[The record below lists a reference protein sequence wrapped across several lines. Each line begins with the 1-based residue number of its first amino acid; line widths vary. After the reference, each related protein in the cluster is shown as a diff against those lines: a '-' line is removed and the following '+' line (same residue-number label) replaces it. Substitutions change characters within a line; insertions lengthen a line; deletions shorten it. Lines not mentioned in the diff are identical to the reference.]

1 MATRTDPKAKPRL
14 AVVDDEAITA
24 REIKRHFANAPC
36 HVDVFSDGESF
47 LQKNQNEPFDVVLCD
62 LRLPGMSGLDV
73 LNQVKKTDP
82 NGEVI
87 IMTGY
92 GAVDTAI
99 AAIKKGAFHYITK
112 PFKAAELKSLVF
124 RALEKVALV
133 KEKESLK
140 KALFS
145 NHSFMDLVGNSRAV
159 SGVKKLIRK
168 VAPLTCNVLIQG
180 ESGTGKEIVARIVHE
195 QSPRNHRPF
204 VSFNCGGFT
213 EELIANEL
221 FGHEKGA
228 YTGAVDTRIGLIE
241 ASHEGTIFLDEIG
254 EMPAT
259 MQVKLL
265 RFVQERKLN
274 RIGGIRPVSVDTRLI
289 AATNQD
295 LKELVAAKKFRED
308 LFYRLNVVLI
318 TLPPLRARKDDIPLL
333 IRHFLSRYNSG
344 FCKAIEG
351 VDNDALEILTHY
363 PFPGNVRELQNIIER
378 TVALCDDQIIR
389 AKDLPPDLQ
398 RLDIDSMEE
407 SRPVSLE
414 EIEKEHILQ
423 VLRQTDFQK
432 ARTAE
437 ILKIPRTTL
446 WRKMKRYHLL

>member
-1 MATRTDPKAKPRL
+1 L

-24 REIKRHFANAPC
+24 REIKRHFSKALW

-47 LQKNQNEPFDVVLCD
+47 VQQNGTEPFDVVLCD

-73 LNQVKKTDP
+73 LNQVKQTAP
-82 NGEVI
+82 NCEVI

-99 AAIKKGAFHYITK
+99 SAIKKGAFHYITK
-112 PFKAAELKSLVF
+112 PFKTAELKSLVL
-124 RALEKVALV
+124 RALEKVTLV

-145 NHSFMDLVGNSRAV
+145 KHSFIDLVGSSRAV
-159 SGVKKLIRK
+159 SEVKKIIRK
-168 VAPLTCNVLIQG
+168 VAPLNCNILIQG
-180 ESGTGKEIVARIVHE
+180 ESGTGKEIVARILHK
-195 QSPRNHRPF
+195 QSPRNNGPF

-213 EELIANEL
+213 EDLIANEL

-228 YTGAVDTRIGLIE
+228 FTGAVDTRIGLIE
-241 ASHEGTIFLDEIG
+241 SSHEGTIFLDEIG
-254 EMPAT
+254 EMPPT

-274 RIGGIRPVSVDTRLI
+274 RVGGIRPVAVDTRLI

-295 LKELVAAKKFRED
+295 LKELVTVKQFRED
-308 LFYRLNVVLI
+308 LYYRLNVVLI
-318 TLPPLRARKDDIPLL
+318 TLPPLRMRKDDIPLL
-333 IRHFLSRYNSG
+333 IRHFLSRYNTG
-344 FCKAIEG
+344 FCKAIKG
-351 VDNDALEILTHY
+351 VDNETLEILTHY

-378 TVALCDDQIIR
+378 TVALCDDHIIR
-389 AKDLPPDLQ
+389 PKDLPPDLQ
-398 RLDIDSMEE
+398 RLDIDSFEE
-407 SRPVSLE
+407 GQPLSLE
-414 EIEKEHILQ
+414 EIEKEHIQQ
-423 VLRQTDFQK
+423 VLRQTNFQR

-446 WRKMKRYHLL
+446 WRKMKRYKLV

>member
-1 MATRTDPKAKPRL
+1 MSTRTDQQARL
-14 AVVDDEAITA
+14 RVAVVDDEAITA
-24 REIKRHFANAPC
+24 REIKRHFSKALC
-36 HVDVFSDGESF
+36 YVDVFSDGELF
-47 LQKNQNEPFDVVLCD
+47 VQQNRTEPFDVVLCD

-73 LNQVKKTDP
+73 LNQVKQTNP
-82 NGEVI
+82 NCEVI

-112 PFKAAELKSLVF
+112 PFKTAELKSLVF

-140 KALFS
+140 KALFP
-145 NHSFMDLVGNSRAV
+145 NHSILDLVGNSRAV
-159 SGVKKLIRK
+159 SEVKKLIRK
-168 VAPLTCNVLIQG
+168 VAPLNCNVLIQG
-180 ESGTGKEIVARIVHE
+180 ESGTGKEIVARILHE
-195 QSPRNHRPF
+195 QSPRNSGPF

-213 EELIANEL
+213 EDLIANEL

-228 YTGAVDTRIGLIE
+228 FTGAVDTRIGLIE
-241 ASHEGTIFLDEIG
+241 SSHEGTIFLDEIG

-274 RIGGIRPVSVDTRLI
+274 RVGGVRPVSVDTRLI

-295 LKELVAAKKFRED
+295 LKELVAIKKFRED
-308 LFYRLNVVLI
+308 LYYRINVVLI
-318 TLPPLRARKDDIPLL
+318 TLPPLRTRKDDIPLL
-333 IRHFLSRYNSG
+333 IRHFLSRYNAG
-344 FCKAIEG
+344 FCKVIKG
-351 VDNDALEILTHY
+351 VDKDALEILTHY

-378 TVALCDDQIIR
+378 TVALCDNHTVR
-389 AKDLPPDLQ
+389 PKDLPPDLQ
-398 RLDIDSMEE
+398 RLDIDSVEE
-407 SRPVSLE
+407 NQPLSLE
-414 EIEKEHILQ
+414 EKEKEHIHQ
-423 VLRQTDFQK
+423 VLRQTNFQR

-446 WRKMKRYHLL
+446 WRKMKRYKLE

>member
-1 MATRTDPKAKPRL
+1 MSTQTDQRTRARV

-24 REIKRHFANAPC
+24 REIKRHFSEAPC
-36 HVDVFSDGESF
+36 HVDVFADGETF
-47 LQKNQNEPFDVVLCD
+47 IQKNRTEPFDVILCD
-62 LRLPGMSGLDV
+62 LRLPGINGLDV
-73 LNQVKKTDP
+73 LNQVKQANP
-82 NGEVI
+82 NCEVI

-92 GAVDTAI
+92 GAVETAI

-112 PFKAAELKSLVF
+112 PFKTAELKSLVF

-140 KALFS
+140 KALFPDQP
-145 NHSFMDLVGNSRAV
+145 FIDLVGSSKAI
-159 SGVKKLIRK
+159 SEVKKLIRK
-168 VAPLTCNVLIQG
+168 VAPLNCNILIQG
-180 ESGTGKEIVARIVHE
+180 ESGTGKEIVARILHE
-195 QSPRNHRPF
+195 QSPRNNGPF

-213 EELIANEL
+213 EDLIANEL

-228 YTGAVDTRIGLIE
+228 FTGAVDTRIGLIE
-241 ASHEGTIFLDEIG
+241 SSHEGTIFLDEIG

-274 RIGGIRPVSVDTRLI
+274 RVGGIRPVTVDTRLI

-295 LKELVAAKKFRED
+295 LKELVAVKKFRED
-308 LFYRLNVVLI
+308 LYYRLNVVLI
-318 TLPPLRARKDDIPLL
+318 TLPPLRMRKEDIPLL
-333 IRHFLSRYNSG
+333 IRHFLSRYNMG
-344 FCKAIEG
+344 FCKAIKG
-351 VDNDALEILTHY
+351 VDNEALRIFTHY

-378 TVALCDDQIIR
+378 TVALCDDHIIHP
-389 AKDLPPDLQ
+389 KDLPPDLQ
-398 RLDIDSMEE
+398 RLDIDSVEE
-407 SRPVSLE
+407 DQPLSLE
-414 EIEKEHILQ
+414 EKEKEHIQQ
-423 VLRQTDFQK
+423 VLRQTNFQR

-446 WRKMKRYHLL
+446 WRKMKRYKLV

>member
-1 MATRTDPKAKPRL
+1 MARALDHKQVVEEKEEAKTRKRD
-14 AVVDDEAITA
+14 AI
-24 REIKRHFANAPC
+24 
-36 HVDVFSDGESF
+36 
-47 LQKNQNEPFDVVLCD
+47 
-62 LRLPGMSGLDV
+62 
-73 LNQVKKTDP
+73 
-82 NGEVI
+82 
-87 IMTGY
+87 
-92 GAVDTAI
+92 DTAGI
-99 AAIKKGAFHYITK
+99 IG
-112 PFKAAELKSLVF
+112 KSEKMLDL
-124 RALEKVALV
+124 LEMI
-133 KEKESLK
+133 
-140 KALFS
+140 
-145 NHSFMDLVGNSRAV
+145 SF
-159 SGVKKLIRK
+159 
-168 VAPLTCNVLIQG
+168 VAPTEATVLITG
-180 ESGTGKEIVARIVHE
+180 DSGTGKELIASALHHNSARK
-195 QSPRNHRPF
+195 NGPF
-204 VSFNCGGFT
+204 VKVNCAALV
-213 EELIANEL
+213 ENLLESEL

-228 YTGAVDTRIGLIE
+228 FTGAVDTRIGLIE
-241 ASHEGTIFLDEIG
+241 SSHEGTILLDEIG

-308 LFYRLNVVLI
+308 LYYRLNVVLI

-389 AKDLPPDLQ
+389 PKDLPPDLQ

-446 WRKMKRYHLL
+446 WRKMKRYHLV